1 MPEYLLQKFE
11 NAGEI
16 HGAIPI
22 NPLTAALKEIIALN
36 SEGTKWKVVLPNPSR
51 IKNNYFDKIILRIF
65 KLEICEHFSLLDAAA

>member
-1 MPEYLLQKFE
+1 MGM
-11 NAGEI
+11 A
-16 HGAIPI
+16 
-22 NPLTAALKEIIALN
+22 LTAALKEIIALN